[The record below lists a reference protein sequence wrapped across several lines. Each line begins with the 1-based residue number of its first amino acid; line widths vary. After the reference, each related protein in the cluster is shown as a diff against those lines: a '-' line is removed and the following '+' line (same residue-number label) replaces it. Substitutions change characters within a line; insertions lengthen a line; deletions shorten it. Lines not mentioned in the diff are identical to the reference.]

1 MKNLK
6 SPKIIILLV
15 LVVALVVLGIWGV
28 TLKSGSSGS
37 QPSQEE
43 QSQAIAGKIATARE
57 YMAIAESAVANLD
70 TYQEQIQKN
79 YDTLS
84 NTSIEDLVVAMSAPA
99 AETESESD
107 GEAETSEEEG
117 SAAEAEESKSSETLE
132 MNEEVLNKLDK
143 ALEALEN
150 SFDTSAVSTQQT
162 TLVSIFQN
170 DAEGERLIEPYLSVT
185 DSVISKNNSFIQ
197 SAQKALKE
205 IKLARKRIQN
215 KDKDPADVAEEY
227 RDEILNAIDKE
238 MKTLT
243 ANVEDAK
250 NEFSSKMSDR
260 MEKLAAETE
269 LSNITKHLNL
279 LRRSLK
285 KITKVD
291 KYEAY
296 AVRSYET
303 LLKTASDNYTEMIHD
318 YFPGLDL
325 GEQFSQALDTQIET
339 ATVVKEATFKDF
351 ISENWDRL
359 LWLAGIL
366 LLVAALAF
374 LKSGKPETHKLIV
387 DSSKKNMMLVALV
400 MIIVI
405 FFVLTNY
412 TLLTPTNVSNI
423 INQNA
428 YIIILACGMLLC
440 IICSANIDLSV
451 GRVMG
456 FIGACAAKF
465 MIENNMP
472 VYLAV
477 PICLLIGVVIGAWQ
491 GFWIAYMKIPA
502 FVVTL
507 AGQLTFYGLTMMIL
521 QGLTI
526 NNFPDSFKNMFSSY
540 VPDYFGMAGFNLTTM
555 LIGVAVVI
563 VFILIQITGRANRV
577 KKGYPVDSVKAMWI
591 KTGIIS
597 IVLLWLFYSMAA
609 AQGLPTVLFTVAIVL
624 LLYLFITSRTVLG
637 RHLYAMGGNVNAAR
651 LSGVKTQ
658 KMLFLAYVNMGFLA
672 ALAGLAYA
680 ARLNAASP
688 QAGQGDELYAI
699 ASCYIGG
706 ASAYGGIGTVGGALI
721 GAMSMGVI
729 KNGMSIMSLGQDIQQ
744 IVLGMVLLSAVV
756 IDIVS
761 KSSGSSSLPLIG
773 KLHARKEKKA
783 EAVAAS
789 KP

>member
-1 MKNLK
+1 MKNTKGIKL
-6 SPKIIILLV
+6 IVLL
-15 LVVALVVLGIWGV
+15 ALVVVLVGLSIWGI
-28 TLKSGSSGS
+28 TINAGKQSS
-37 QPSQEE
+37 QPTAEDQNQE
-43 QSQAIAGKIATARE
+43 IAARLATAE
-57 YMAIAESAVANLD
+57 GYMTIADEAMENIAAYKAQIESNRALLENAPV
-70 TYQEQIQKN
+70 
-79 YDTLS
+79 
-84 NTSIEDLVVAMSAPA
+84 EDLVAAMNASSDEEEAAGEDSPEEEA
-99 AETESESD
+99 AENSAGTE
-107 GEAETSEEEG
+107 EAVP
-117 SAAEAEESKSSETLE
+117 AEAE
-132 MNEEVLNKLDK
+132 MNEEVLANLDK
-143 ALEALEN
+143 ALEKLETAF
-150 SFDTSAVSTQQT
+150 STEAVSREQK
-162 TLVSIFQN
+162 TLIDIFSN
-170 DAEGERLIEPYLSVT
+170 DKEGEQLVEPYLSAT
-185 DSVISKNNSFIQ
+185 SSVIDRNDAFVKA
-197 SAQKALKE
+197 AQRAVDE
-205 IKLARKRIQN
+205 IALARKRIQN
-215 KDKDPADVAEEY
+215 KDKDPSEVAEES
-227 RDEILNAIDKE
+227 RTEILKAIDSE
-238 MKTLT
+238 FASSLDQSY
-243 ANVEDAK
+243 ADAQAAYQDMQTRIEK
-250 NEFSSKMSDR
+250 VRSETDVSK
-260 MEKLAAETE
+260 
-269 LSNITKHLNL
+269 ITKHLNL
-279 LRRSLK
+279 LRSKLK
-285 KITKVD
+285 LITKVN
-291 KYEAY
+291 KFEAY
-296 AVRSYET
+296 AVRSCET
-303 LLKTASDNYTEMIHD
+303 RFKAFSESSEKMIGD

-325 GEQFSQALDTQIET
+325 GEQFSRDLDAKIEET
-339 ATVVKEATFKDF
+339 AKAESKSFGDF
-351 ISENWDRL
+351 IAQYWDRL

-366 LLVAALAF
+366 LLAAALQF
-374 LKSGKPETHKLIV
+374 IKGKKPETHRTIV
-387 DSSKKNMMLVALV
+387 EGSKKNMMLVALV
-400 MIIVI
+400 MIIII

-412 TLLTPTNVSNI
+412 TLLTPVNVSNI

-428 YIIILACGMLLC
+428 YIIILACGMLMC

-465 MIENNMP
+465 MIEGNMP

-477 PICLLIGVVIGAWQ
+477 PLCLLIGLAIGAWQ
-491 GFWIAYMKIPA
+491 GFWIAYMRIPA

-526 NNFPDSFKNMFSSY
+526 NNFPKAFSTMFNSY
-540 VPDYFGMAGFNLTTM
+540 IPDYFGMAGFNLTTM

-563 VFILIQITGRANRV
+563 VFILIQVSGRATRIR
-577 KKGYPVDSVKAMWI
+577 KGYPVESVTAMWV

-597 IVLLWLFYSMAA
+597 VVLLWLFYSMAA

-624 LLYLFITSRTVLG
+624 LLYLFITSRTVIG

-744 IVLGMVLLSAVV
+744 IVLGLVLLSAVV

-761 KSSGSSSLPLIG
+761 KSTSASSLPFIG
-773 KLHARKEKKA
+773 KLHARRERKA
-783 EAVAAS
+783 EAAAAKS
-789 KP
+789 